1 MLVPVDA
8 DYRFVCLDVGN
19 NGSGSDAQIFNECHL
34 KESIVDGMIGFLDA
48 DELPGD
54 VSDTPYFI
62 VAEDNFAPRTWLMK
76 PFSGRNLKKEER
88 IFNYRLSS
96 AKRVVQN
103 ALGILAN
110 RF

>member
-1 MLVPVDA
+1 MVMLVPVDA

-76 PFSGRNLKKEER
+76 PFSGILKRRNV
-88 IFNYRLSS
+88 SS
-96 AKRVVQN
+96 ITDCQVQKGWCRM
-103 ALGILAN
+103 L
-110 RF
+110 